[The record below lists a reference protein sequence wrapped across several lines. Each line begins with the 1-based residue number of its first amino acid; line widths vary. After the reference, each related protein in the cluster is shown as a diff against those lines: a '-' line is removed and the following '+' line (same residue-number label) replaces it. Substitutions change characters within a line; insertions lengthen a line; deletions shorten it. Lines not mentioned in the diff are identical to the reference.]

1 MKLQEIAD
9 TIKGAYR
16 KEELGDNVERVE
28 QYKELTMKS
37 LEPISF
43 IDDRNLVSISPK
55 KGIPFEEL
63 TQEGDIVVSL
73 YFPMIACYVEE
84 EQAGY
89 AVPHYMA
96 IIRLRPYINMDSRF
110 IAQFINSSRGREALG
125 KEVTSLYSIKP
136 TTLPLSYLNNV
147 DILKKE
153 NEILTSL

>member
-16 KEELGDNVERVE
+16 KEELGVNVKRYE
-28 QYKELTMKS
+28 ELTMKS

-43 IDDRNLVSISPK
+43 IDDRNLTKISSIED
-55 KGIPFEEL
+55 IPFEDL

-89 AVPHYMA
+89 AIPHYMA

-125 KEVTSLYSIKP
+125 KEVTSLYSIQP
-136 TTLPLSYLNNV
+136 TTLPLTYLNNV
-147 DILKKE
+147 DILRKE
-153 NEILTSL
+153 NEILLSL

>member
-16 KEELGDNVERVE
+16 KEELGVES
-28 QYKELTMKS
+28 YKELTMKS

-43 IDDRNLVSISPK
+43 IDDRNLTTIYPK
-55 KGIPFEEL
+55 GGIPFEEL

-89 AVPHYMA
+89 AIPHYMA

-125 KEVTSLYSIKP
+125 KEVTSLYRIQP
-136 TTLPLSYLNNV
+136 TTLPLTYLNNV
-147 DILKKE
+147 DILSKE
-153 NEILTSL
+153 NEILSHL

>member
-1 MKLQEIAD
+1 
-9 TIKGAYR
+9 
-16 KEELGDNVERVE
+16 
-28 QYKELTMKS
+28 MKS

-43 IDDRNLVSISPK
+43 IDDRNLTTISPK
-55 KGIPFEEL
+55 GGIPFEEL

-89 AVPHYMA
+89 AIPHYMA

-125 KEVTSLYSIKP
+125 KEVTSLYSIQP
-136 TTLPLSYLNNV
+136 TTLPLTYLNNV
-147 DILKKE
+147 DILSKE
-153 NEILTSL
+153 NEILSHL

>member
-16 KEELGDNVERVE
+16 KEELGVNVERYE
-28 QYKELTMKS
+28 ELTMKS

-43 IDDRNLVSISPK
+43 IDDRNLTTISPEE
-55 KGIPFEEL
+55 GIPFEEL

-89 AVPHYMA
+89 AIPHYMA

-110 IAQFINSSRGREALG
+110 IAQFINSSYGREALG
-125 KEVTSLYSIKP
+125 KEVTSLYSIQP
-136 TTLPLSYLNNV
+136 TILPLTYLNNV
-147 DILKKE
+147 DILRKE
-153 NEILTSL
+153 NELLSYL

>member
-16 KEELGDNVERVE
+16 KEELGVES
-28 QYKELTMKS
+28 YKELTMKS

-43 IDDRNLVSISPK
+43 IDDRNLTTISPK
-55 KGIPFEEL
+55 GGIPFEEL

-89 AVPHYMA
+89 AIPHYMA

-125 KEVTSLYSIKP
+125 KEVTSLYSIQP
-136 TTLPLSYLNNV
+136 TTLPLTYLNNV
-147 DILKKE
+147 DILSNE
-153 NEILTSL
+153 NEILSHL

>member
-16 KEELGDNVERVE
+16 KEELGVES
-28 QYKELTMKS
+28 YKELTMKS

-43 IDDRNLVSISPK
+43 IDDRNLTTISPK
-55 KGIPFEEL
+55 GGIPFEEL

-89 AVPHYMA
+89 AIPHYMA

-125 KEVTSLYSIKP
+125 KEVTSLYSIQP
-136 TTLPLSYLNNV
+136 TTLPLTYLNNV
-147 DILKKE
+147 DILSKE
-153 NEILTSL
+153 NELLSHL

>member
-16 KEELGDNVERVE
+16 KEEQGAEK
-28 QYKELTMKS
+28 YKELTMKS

-43 IDDRNLVSISPK
+43 IDDRNLTTISPEG
-55 KGIPFEEL
+55 GIPFEEL

-89 AVPHYMA
+89 AIPHYMA

-110 IAQFINSSRGREALG
+110 IAQFVNSSRGREALG
-125 KEVTSLYSIKP
+125 KEVTSLYSIQP
-136 TTLPLSYLNNV
+136 TTLPLTYLNNV
-147 DILKKE
+147 DILSKE
-153 NEILTSL
+153 NELLSSL

>member
-16 KEELGDNVERVE
+16 KEELGVES
-28 QYKELTMKS
+28 YKELTMKS

-43 IDDRNLVSISPK
+43 IDDRNLTTISPK
-55 KGIPFEEL
+55 GGIPFEEL

-89 AVPHYMA
+89 AIPHYMA

-125 KEVTSLYSIKP
+125 KEVTSLYSIQP
-136 TTLPLSYLNNV
+136 TTLPLTYLNNV
-147 DILKKE
+147 DILSKE
-153 NEILTSL
+153 NEILSHL

>member
-16 KEELGDNVERVE
+16 KEELGVNVER
-28 QYKELTMKS
+28 YKELTMKS

-43 IDDRNLVSISPK
+43 IDDRNLVTISPAG
-55 KGIPFEEL
+55 GIPFEEL

-73 YFPMIACYVEE
+73 YFPMIACYVEA

-89 AVPHYMA
+89 AIPHYMA

-110 IAQFINSSRGREALG
+110 IAQFVNSSRGREILG
-125 KEVTSLYSIKP
+125 KGVTSRYSIQP
-136 TTLPLSYLNNV
+136 ITVPLTYLNNI
-147 DILKKE
+147 DIIKKE
-153 NEILTSL
+153 NELLSSL

>member
-9 TIKGAYR
+9 IIKGAYH
-16 KEELGDNVERVE
+16 KEELGVNVETY
-28 QYKELTMKS
+28 QELTMKS

-43 IDDRNLVSISPK
+43 IDDRNLITISPCG
-55 KGIPFEEL
+55 GIPFEDL

-73 YFPMIACYVEE
+73 HFPIIACYVEA

-89 AVPHYMA
+89 ALPHYMA

-110 IAQFINSSRGREALG
+110 IAQFINSSRGRESLG
-125 KEVTSLYSIKP
+125 KEVSSLYTIQP
-136 TTLPLSYLNNV
+136 TTLPLTYLNNV

-153 NEILTSL
+153 NELLTSL